1 MWCCFNGV
9 RQMISFARFVQSKP
23 ACALLALS
31 VLAVPFTAI
40 AAGPG
45 SLSRNINR
53 GTAFVV
59 ERGATLA
66 PFAHVKFCISNPDQC
81 GRRNG
86 PRSVE
91 YSRAV
96 KAKITEINRNVN
108 SSILPVL
115 DAPGKEVWEMD
126 SAQGACNDYAVTKRK
141 RLIDGG
147 IPSSAV
153 RLAVAK
159 TASGEGHAVVVV
171 RTSEGDMVLDNRTN
185 SVVRWDQT
193 DLRWIKIQASDDA
206 NRWSLM

>member
-1 MWCCFNGV
+1 M
-9 RQMISFARFVQSKP
+9 MSFSSLVQSKS
-23 ACALLALS
+23 ARALLALS
-31 VLAVPFTAI
+31 VLGIPVTAI

-45 SLSRNINR
+45 SLTRNINR
-53 GTAFVV
+53 GSAFVM

-81 GRRNG
+81 ERKNG
-86 PRSVE
+86 PRLVE
-91 YSRAV
+91 FAGSV
-96 KAKITEINRNVN
+96 KAKIMEINRNVN
-108 SSILPVL
+108 ASISPVL
-115 DAPGKEVWEMD
+115 DAPGKEVWEID

-141 RLIDGG
+141 RLIDSG

-159 TASGEGHAVVVV
+159 TGAGEGHAVVVV
-171 RTSEGDMVLDNRTN
+171 RTNEGDMVLDNRTN
-185 SVVRWDQT
+185 SIVRWDRT